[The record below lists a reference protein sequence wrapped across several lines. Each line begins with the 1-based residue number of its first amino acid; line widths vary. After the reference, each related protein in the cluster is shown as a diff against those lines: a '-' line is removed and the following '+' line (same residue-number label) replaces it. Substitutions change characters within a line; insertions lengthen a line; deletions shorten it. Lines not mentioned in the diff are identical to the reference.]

1 MVLYFISCDVE
12 RVYILQEFML
22 DVTVLPKIQFGLL
35 LLIYQN
41 AKERLFQVLHLF
53 AISELAASIPDDL
66 LLQENDDKEEVEI
79 SKAIRHSSVSV
90 DVV

>member
-1 MVLYFISCDVE
+1 
-12 RVYILQEFML
+12 ML